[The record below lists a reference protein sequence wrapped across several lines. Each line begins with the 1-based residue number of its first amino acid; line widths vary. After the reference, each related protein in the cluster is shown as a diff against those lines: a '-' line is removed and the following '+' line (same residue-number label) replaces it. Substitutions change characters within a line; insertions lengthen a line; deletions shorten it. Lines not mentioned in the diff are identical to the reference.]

1 MDIFDV
7 ISPRE
12 AQCFFLMI
20 LMTGSSE
27 EASSYDFHHSSEE
40 ASNYHFHLTCKEQ
53 TSYLV

>member
-40 ASNYHFHLTCKEQ
+40 ASNYHFHLPLAK
-53 TSYLV
+53 SKLPI